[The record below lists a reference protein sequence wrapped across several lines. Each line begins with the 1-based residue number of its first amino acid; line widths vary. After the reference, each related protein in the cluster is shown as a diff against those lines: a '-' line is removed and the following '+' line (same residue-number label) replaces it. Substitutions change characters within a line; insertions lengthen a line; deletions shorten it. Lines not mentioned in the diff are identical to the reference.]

1 MTARR
6 RRILMALPA
15 SVLLGAG
22 VWCWHFPGRH
32 AATPPPPAAA
42 APALR
47 SIAPPAEPA
56 DPAPE
61 LRPAV
66 ADAVVRIPA
75 GGWAE
80 RLDRVRALPADL
92 SSGEVDS
99 LLAALMEPRPAEV
112 STALHSSFVHEV
124 ACALQRQPAVR
135 QRFAETLATIARD
148 PRRDGVT
155 RDYAIQ
161 HLRLVWDAAGESP
174 ALRESVVS
182 TFREFA
188 GLEPVVAA
196 PALLSL
202 HLLGSGPEGGGRTFH
217 LPDAEFP
224 PLLVPILTH
233 GPAPANLPARLTAA
247 RAAGERRL
255 GELRGPL
262 LAILTNPA
270 EHAMIRMA
278 AANALGRIAD
288 PADLAKLA
296 SYDPGDD
303 RVATAIRNALPPAPG
318 R

>member
-1 MTARR
+1 MTVRR
-6 RRILMALPA
+6 RQILLALPA

-22 VWCWHFPGRH
+22 VLCWHFIGRY
-32 AATPPPPAAA
+32 AAAPPPPAAA

-47 SIAPPAEPA
+47 SIAPADKPA
-56 DPAPE
+56 DPAAE

-66 ADAVVRIPA
+66 ADAVARIPA
-75 GGWAE
+75 GGWRE

-112 STALHSSFVHEV
+112 PIALHSSFVHEV
-124 ACALQRQPAVR
+124 ACVLQCQQGVR
-135 QRFAETLATIARD
+135 QRFAEALATLARD
-148 PRRDGVT
+148 ARRDGVT

-161 HLRLVWDAAGESP
+161 HLRQVWDRAGGDP
-174 ALRESVVS
+174 ALRTAVFN

-188 GLEPVVAA
+188 ELDPAVSA

-202 HLLGSGPEGGGRTFH
+202 HLLGSGPDGAGVFH

-224 PLLVPILTH
+224 PLLAPILAR

-247 RAAGERRL
+247 RVAGDRRL

-270 EHAMIRMA
+270 EHAMLRMA
-278 AANALGRIAD
+278 AANALGKIAD
-288 PADLAKLA
+288 PADLARLA

-303 RVATAIRNALPPAPG
+303 RVATAIRLALPPAPD